1 MAISW
6 AQSDMRD
13 SVSNSES
20 SNQIYAGRGMKV
32 TAVLALIIPI
42 VVFVFYLLMGGG
54 QLYDSNTRLND
65 TEMLPISPSSPV
77 NAAKPLPKVED
88 MLGKL
93 EARLESEPDDAS
105 GWNLLGKSYEYLGR
119 HEEAGKAFDRARA
132 LGYTGDIT
140 AASTARSIKGIVRID
155 PSLVNAVSM
164 TDTVFVFARAVNGP
178 RMPLAALRR
187 QASDLPFEFE
197 LDDSMA
203 MSPPAKLSD
212 YENIIIG
219 VRVSG
224 SGGAS
229 ARAGDL
235 EGFSEVVRPGAA
247 DVVPVIVSQTVIR

>member
-1 MAISW
+1 
-6 AQSDMRD
+6 
-13 SVSNSES
+13 
-20 SNQIYAGRGMKV
+20 
-32 TAVLALIIPI
+32 
-42 VVFVFYLLMGGG
+42 
-54 QLYDSNTRLND
+54 
-65 TEMLPISPSSPV
+65 
-77 NAAKPLPKVED
+77 

-132 LGYTGDIT
+132 LGYTGDKT

-203 MSPPAKLSD
+203 MSPQAKLSD

-224 SGGAS
+224 SGEAS
-229 ARAGDL
+229 AREGDL
-235 EGFSEVVRPGAA
+235 EGFSEVVKPGAA